1 MELKKKIIMPILLL
15 FLLQFFIVLDIGIK
29 SVRDDTIV
37 INESVQFNE
46 FTNNR
51 IIPFN
56 VNESGFVEI
65 HTLIEVENGDVDIS
79 IINPQDEVVYE
90 TDEEVKN
97 EKVKKIEVYKGVW
110 KYRIICRDAENGK
123 YTILG
128 KVV

>member
-1 MELKKKIIMPILLL
+1 MPILLL